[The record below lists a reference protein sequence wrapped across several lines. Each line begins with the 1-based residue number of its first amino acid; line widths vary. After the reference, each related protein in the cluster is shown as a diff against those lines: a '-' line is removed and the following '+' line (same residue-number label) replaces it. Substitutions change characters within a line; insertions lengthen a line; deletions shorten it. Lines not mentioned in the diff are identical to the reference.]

1 MARRARRRIPVEAS
15 SGNVF
20 GDLKLPDAAELD
32 PKVRLAVRINGL
44 IAAKGLNQ
52 DAAAARLQIGQ
63 PKISELKRYRL
74 DGFSFGRLMSFL
86 LALGQDVEIH
96 IRPGKTAESQGKIT
110 VQGS

>member
-1 MARRARRRIPVEAS
+1 MATRARRRIPVEAS

-32 PKVRLAVRINGL
+32 PKVRLAVKINGL
-44 IAAKGLNQ
+44 ITAKGLNQ

-63 PKISELKRYRL
+63 PKISALKNYRL
-74 DGFSFGRLMSFL
+74 DGFSFGRLISFL

-96 IRPGKTAESQGKIT
+96 IMPAKTAGSQGRIT
-110 VQGS
+110 VQGP